1 MVTSQNNS
9 VGLNITHQKF
19 DGTVQD
25 LSLSSFSVCV
35 FCVCVC
41 GGGGGGGYHSFLFNY
56 TVKLKAFSYAQKL
69 TIVKFNSMK
78 SKIILANT

>member
-25 LSLSSFSVCV
+25 LSLSSFSVSFV
-35 FCVCVC
+35 CVCV
-41 GGGGGGGYHSFLFNY
+41 GGGNYHSFLFNY

-69 TIVKFNSMK
+69 TIVKFNSVK